1 MKTGT
6 RPDIAVTTPNAKLR
20 ISAEDVVADYQL
32 AVRSRAASE
41 LSRREVLIGNAPFGI
56 SGEGKEVAQLAMAKA
71 FRPGDWRSGYYRDQT
86 FIFAVGLAD
95 LSQYFAQLYA
105 DPDVVR
111 DPNSAGRQMLS
122 HFATRTLDERG
133 RWKDLLATGQSAS
146 DLSPVGAQMPRS
158 VGLAWASKLYRHS
171 IAARTVSRGFSR
183 NGDEVCFATIG
194 NAGTSEG
201 AFWESL
207 NAAGVLQIPLVVSVW
222 DDGYGISVPNELQTT
237 KASISAVLAG
247 FQREDGGTGLDL
259 YTVKGHD
266 YLACCDVY
274 QLAVARARR
283 EHVPAVVHVTEMTQP
298 QGHSTSGSHERYKS
312 KDRLR
317 FEIEFDPIRRMRDW
331 ILREELADAP
341 ALDQIEREARAEVE
355 RIREDAWEA
364 YLAPI
369 RADRE
374 QALAIVE
381 AAAAEGAVRLDAIV
395 DELRSTEPPTRRLVA
410 STTRRALAAF
420 GGEEWRSLDE
430 AAQRQRTRASRQLAA
445 FVESYRKRNDEL
457 FNSHL
462 YSGSAES
469 PLRIGAVAPLYADDA
484 GTVDGRMVLLRCF
497 DENLARDPRIVI
509 LGEDVG
515 KLGDVNLVFEGLQ
528 AKHGDQRVID
538 TGIRE
543 ATIIGQGVGAA
554 LRGLRPVVDI
564 QYVDYLL
571 YALEVASDDLAT
583 LHWRTAGGQKAPVLI
598 RTKGHRLQG
607 IWHTGSPMA
616 MIISALRGLHVAVPR
631 DMTRAAGLY
640 NTLLRGDDPA
650 ILIEVLSG
658 YRVKE
663 RPPQNVGEFTIPLG
677 VTETIRAGSD
687 VTLVTYGAL
696 CRIAMDAAAD
706 LAGFGIET
714 EIVDVQTLLP
724 FDRDHAI
731 AESVR
736 KTGALLVVDEDVPG
750 GASAYILREVVDT
763 QGAIDHLE
771 VGPRAL
777 TATANRVAVG
787 NDGDYF
793 SKPNREDIF
802 EAVYAIMRERRPE
815 DFPPIVPWGGS

>member
-6 RPDIAVTTPNAKLR
+6 RPDIAVTTPTAKLR
-20 ISAEDVVADYQL
+20 LSAPDVLADYRL

-41 LSRREVLIGNAPFGI
+41 LSRREVLVGNAPFGI
-56 SGEGKEVAQLAMAKA
+56 SGEGKEVAQLGMAHA
-71 FRPGDWRSGYYRDQT
+71 FRAGDWRSGYYRDQT
-86 FIFAVGLAD
+86 FMFAVGLAD

-105 DPDVVR
+105 DPDVIR

-122 HFATRTLDERG
+122 HFATRTLDEHG
-133 RWKDLLATGQSAS
+133 RWKDLLASGQSAS
-146 DLSPVGAQMPRS
+146 ELSPVAAQMPRS
-158 VGLAWASKLYRHS
+158 VGLAWASKLYRQS
-171 IAARTVSRGFSR
+171 PAPRSVSRGFSH
-183 NGDEVCFATIG
+183 NGEEVCFATIG

-201 AFWESL
+201 VFWESL
-207 NAAGVLQIPLVVSVW
+207 NAAGVLEIPLVISVW
-222 DDGYGISVPNELQTT
+222 DDGYGISVPNEFQTT
-237 KASISAVLAG
+237 KGSISAVLEG
-247 FQREDGGTGLDL
+247 FRREKGGSGLDL

-266 YLACCDVY
+266 YVACCDVY
-274 QLAVARARR
+274 QIAVERARR
-283 EHVPAVVHVTEMTQP
+283 DHIPSVVHVTEMTQP

-317 FEIEFDPIRRMRDW
+317 FEIEFDPIRRMREW
-331 ILREELADAP
+331 IISEEIADA
-341 ALDQIEREARAEVE
+341 ATLDELEREARIEVE
-355 RIREDAWEA
+355 RTREAAWDA
-364 YLAPI
+364 YVAPI
-369 RADRE
+369 HADRE
-374 QALAIVE
+374 QALAIIE
-381 AAAAEGAVRLDAIV
+381 AAAAESGGDLDAV
-395 DELRSTEPPTRRLVA
+395 TEELRSTEPPTRRLVA
-410 STTRRALAAF
+410 STARRALAALR
-420 GGEEWRSLDE
+420 GHVARE
-430 AAQRQRTRASRQLAA
+430 LAT
-445 FVESYRKRNDEL
+445 FVESYLKRSDEL

-462 YSGSAES
+462 YSRSDES
-469 PLRIGAVAPLYADDA
+469 PLRIGAVAPVYAEDA
-484 GTVDGRMVLLRCF
+484 ESVDGRMVLLRCF
-497 DENLARDPRIVI
+497 DANLARDPRIVI

-543 ATIIGQGVGAA
+543 ATILGQGIGAA

-571 YALEVASDDLAT
+571 YALELASDDLAT
-583 LHWRTAGGQKAPVLI
+583 LHWRTGGGQKAPVLI

-616 MIISALRGLHVAVPR
+616 TIVSSLRGLHVAVPR

-650 ILIEVLSG
+650 LLIEVLSG
-658 YRVKE
+658 YRLKE
-663 RPPQNVGEFTIPLG
+663 RLPENIGEFTIPLG
-677 VTETIRAGSD
+677 VTETIRDGSD

-696 CRIAMDAAAD
+696 CRIAMEAATD
-706 LAGFGIET
+706 LARIGIET

-731 AESVR
+731 AESVQ

-750 GASAYILREVVDT
+750 GASAYIVREIVET
-763 QGAIDHLE
+763 QGAIDDLD
-771 VGPRAL
+771 VGPRTL
-777 TATANRVAVG
+777 TAAPNRVAVG

-802 EAVYAIMRERRPE
+802 EAVYALMRERRPD
-815 DFPPIVPWGGS
+815 DFPSITPRGRS

>member
-6 RPDIAVTTPNAKLR
+6 RPDIAVTTPNAKLNL
-20 ISAEDVVADYQL
+20 SAQEVIADYRL

-41 LSRREVLIGNAPFGI
+41 LSRREVLVGNAPFGI
-56 SGEGKEVAQLAMAKA
+56 SGEGKEIAQLGMAKA
-71 FRPGDWRSGYYRDQT
+71 FRAGDWRSGYYRDQT
-86 FIFAVGLAD
+86 FMFAVGLAD
-95 LSQYFAQLYA
+95 LPQYFAQLYA

-122 HFATRTLDERG
+122 HFATRILDERG
-133 RWKDLLATGQSAS
+133 RWKDLLASGQSAS
-146 DLSPVGAQMPRS
+146 ELSPVAAQMPRS
-158 VGLAWASKLYRHS
+158 VGLAWASKLYRES
-171 IAARTVSRGFSR
+171 PAPRTVARGFSH
-183 NGDEVCFATIG
+183 NGEEVCFATIG

-201 AFWESL
+201 VFWESL
-207 NAAGVLQIPLVVSVW
+207 NAAGVLRIPLVISVW
-222 DDGYGISVPNELQTT
+222 DDGYGISVPNEFQTT
-237 KASISAVLAG
+237 KGSISAVLEG
-247 FQREDGGTGLDL
+247 FRRDKNGSGLDL

-266 YLACCDVY
+266 YVACCDVY
-274 QLAVARARR
+274 QIAVERARR
-283 EHVPAVVHVTEMTQP
+283 DHIPSVVHVTEMTQP

-317 FEIEFDPIRRMRDW
+317 FEIEFDPIRRMREW
-331 ILREELADAP
+331 MISEEIADAT
-341 ALDQIEREARAEVE
+341 ALDALEREARAEVE
-355 RIREDAWEA
+355 RTREAAFDA
-364 YLAPI
+364 YVAPI
-369 RADRE
+369 HADRE
-374 QALAIVE
+374 HALEIIE
-381 AAAAEGAVRLDAIV
+381 ESAAETGADLDAIV
-395 DELRSTEPPTRRLVA
+395 AELRSTEPPTRRLVA
-410 STTRRALAAF
+410 STARRALVALR
-420 GGEEWRSLDE
+420 G
-430 AAQRQRTRASRQLAA
+430 QASRELAT
-445 FVESYRKRNDEL
+445 FVESYRKQNDEL

-462 YSGSAES
+462 YSRSEES
-469 PLRIGAVAPLYADDA
+469 PLRIGAVAPVYAKDA
-484 GTVDGRMVLLRCF
+484 ETVDGRMILLRCF
-497 DENLARDPRIVI
+497 DANLARDPRLLI

-543 ATIIGQGVGAA
+543 ATILGQGIGAA

-571 YALEVASDDLAT
+571 YALELASDDLAT
-583 LHWRTAGGQKAPVLI
+583 LHWRTGGGQKAPVLI

-616 MIISALRGLHVAVPR
+616 TIVSSLRGLHVAVPR

-650 ILIEVLSG
+650 LLIEVLSG
-658 YRVKE
+658 YRLKE
-663 RPPQNVGEFTIPLG
+663 RLPDNIGEFTIPLG
-677 VTETIRAGSD
+677 VTETIREGSD

-696 CRIAMDAAAD
+696 CRIAIEAAGD
-706 LAGFGIET
+706 LAALGIET

-731 AESVR
+731 AESIQ

-750 GASAYILREVVDT
+750 GASAYIVREVVET
-763 QGAIDHLE
+763 QGAIDDLD
-771 VGPRAL
+771 VGPRTLSGAP
-777 TATANRVAVG
+777 NRVAVG

-793 SKPNREDIF
+793 SKPNRDDIV
-802 EAVYAIMRERRPE
+802 EAVYSIMRERRPD
-815 DFPPIVPWGGS
+815 DFPPIAPERRS

>member
-20 ISAEDVVADYQL
+20 LSAQDVIADYRL
-32 AVRSRAASE
+32 AVHSRAASE
-41 LSRREVLIGNAPFGI
+41 LSRREVLVGNAPFGI
-56 SGEGKEVAQLAMAKA
+56 SGEGKEIAQLAMAKA

-86 FIFAVGLAD
+86 FMFAVGLAD

-122 HFATRTLDERG
+122 HFATRILDERG

-146 DLSPVGAQMPRS
+146 ELSPVGAQMPRS
-158 VGLAWASKLYRHS
+158 VGLAWASKLYRGS
-171 IAARTVSRGFSR
+171 PAARAVSGGFSR
-183 NGDEVCFATIG
+183 NGEEVCFATIG

-201 AFWESL
+201 VFWESL
-207 NAAGVLQIPLVVSVW
+207 NAAGVLQVPLVISVW

-237 KASISAVLAG
+237 KGSISAVLEG
-247 FQREDGGTGLDL
+247 FRRQEGGTGLDL

-266 YLACCDVY
+266 YVACCDVY
-274 QLAVARARR
+274 QIAAERARR

-317 FEIEFDPIRRMRDW
+317 FEIEFDPIRRMREW
-331 ILREELADAP
+331 IIREELADA
-341 ALDQIEREARAEVE
+341 ATLDELERASRTEVE
-355 RIREDAWEA
+355 RIREEALDA

-369 RADRE
+369 RVDRE
-374 QALAIVE
+374 QALAILE
-381 AAAAEGAVRLDAIV
+381 AAAADGGADLDAIV
-395 DELRSTEPPTRRLVA
+395 EELRSTEPPSRRLIA
-410 STTRRALAAF
+410 STARRALAALR
-420 GGEEWRSLDE
+420 GRDGAARDE
-430 AAQRQRTRASRQLAA
+430 LAA
-445 FVESYRKRNDEL
+445 FVESYRKQNDEL

-462 YSGSAES
+462 YSRSAES
-469 PLRIGAVAPLYADDA
+469 PLRIGAVAPAYADDA
-484 GTVDGRMVLLRCF
+484 AAVDGRMVLLRCF

-528 AKHGDQRVID
+528 AKHGEQRVID

-543 ATIIGQGVGAA
+543 ATILGQGIGVA
-554 LRGLRPVVDI
+554 LRGLRPIVDI
-564 QYVDYLL
+564 QYVDYFL
-571 YALEVASDDLAT
+571 YALQLASDDLAT
-583 LHWRTAGGQKAPVLI
+583 LHWRTGGGQKAPVLI

-616 MIISALRGLHVAVPR
+616 TIVSALRGLHVAVPR

-640 NTLLRGDDPA
+640 NTLLRGDDPGL
-650 ILIEVLSG
+650 LIEVLSG
-658 YRVKE
+658 YRLKE
-663 RPPQNVGEFTIPLG
+663 RIPENVGEFTIPLG
-677 VTETIRAGSD
+677 VPETLRSGAD

-696 CRIAMDAAAD
+696 CRIALEAAED
-706 LAGFGIET
+706 LAELGIDT

-724 FDRDHAI
+724 FDIDHAV
-731 AESVR
+731 AESVA
-736 KTGALLVVDEDVPG
+736 KTRALLVVDEDVPS
-750 GASAYILREVVDT
+750 GASSDILREVTEV
-763 QGAIDHLE
+763 QGGIDHLD
-771 VGPRAL
+771 VGPRTL

-793 SKPNREDIF
+793 SKPNREDIVG
-802 EAVYAIMRERRPE
+802 AVYAIMRERRPD
-815 DFPPIVPWGGS
+815 DFPPIAPERGRT

>member
-6 RPDIAVTTPNAKLR
+6 RPEIAITTPNAKLR
-20 ISAEDVVADYQL
+20 ISVEEVIADYRL

-41 LSRREVLIGNAPFGI
+41 LSRREVLVGNAPFGI
-56 SGEGKEVAQLAMAKA
+56 SGEGKEIAQLAMAKA

-86 FIFAVGLAD
+86 FMFAVGLAD

-146 DLSPVGAQMPRS
+146 DLSPVGSQMPRA
-158 VGLAWASKLYRHS
+158 VGLAWASNLYRES
-171 IAARTVSRGFSR
+171 PAARGVSRGFSR
-183 NGDEVCFATIG
+183 NGEEVCFATIG
-194 NAGTSEG
+194 NAGTTEG
-201 AFWESL
+201 VFWESL
-207 NAAGVLQIPLVVSVW
+207 NAGGVLQIPLVISVW

-237 KASISAVLAG
+237 KGSISALLQG
-247 FQREDGGTGLDL
+247 FQRADGGSGYDL
-259 YTVKGHD
+259 YAVKGHD

-274 QLAVARARR
+274 QLAVERARR
-283 EHVPAVVHVTEMTQP
+283 EHVPSVVHVTEMTQP

-317 FEIEFDPIRRMRDW
+317 FEIEFDPIRRMREW
-331 ILREELADAP
+331 ILREELVDSAT
-341 ALDQIEREARAEVE
+341 LDGIERTERADVE
-355 RIREDAWEA
+355 RVREEAWEA
-364 YLAPI
+364 YQSPI
-369 RADRE
+369 RDDRE
-374 QALAIVE
+374 RALSAILE
-381 AAAAEGAVRLDAIV
+381 AAREASLDLSPIV
-395 DELRSTEPPTRRLVA
+395 DELRSAEAPSRRLVA
-410 STTRRALAAF
+410 AAARRALVALRGHEGPA
-420 GGEEWRSLDE
+420 
-430 AAQRQRTRASRQLAA
+430 RAELAA
-445 FVESYRKRNDEL
+445 FVESYAKQNDER

-462 YSGSAES
+462 YSRSAES
-469 PLRIGAVAPLYADDA
+469 PLRIGAVAPTYVEGAES
-484 GTVDGRMVLLRCF
+484 VDGRLVLVRCF
-497 DENLARDPRIVI
+497 DQNLARDPRIVI

-528 AKHGDQRVID
+528 AKHGDQRVVD

-543 ATIIGQGVGAA
+543 ATILGQGIGVA

-571 YALEVASDDLAT
+571 YALELASDDLAT
-583 LHWRTAGGQKAPVLI
+583 LHWRTGGGQKAPVLI

-616 MIISALRGLHVAVPR
+616 TIVSSLRGLHVAVPR

-650 ILIEVLSG
+650 VVIEVLSG
-658 YRVKE
+658 YRLKE
-663 RPPQNVGEFTIPLG
+663 RIPENVGAFTIPLG
-677 VTETIRAGSD
+677 VPEPIREGSD

-696 CRIAMDAAAD
+696 CRIALQAAED
-706 LAGFGIET
+706 LAQLGIET

-724 FDRDHAI
+724 FDTDHRI
-731 AESVR
+731 AESVA
-736 KTGALLVVDEDVPG
+736 KTRALLVVDEDVPG
-750 GASAYILREVVDT
+750 GASAYIVREVIEV
-763 QGAIDHLE
+763 QGAIDHLD
-771 VGPRAL
+771 VGPRTL

-793 SKPNREDIF
+793 SKPSREDIVG
-802 EAVYAIMRERRPE
+802 AVYAIMRERRPE
-815 DFPPIVPWGGS
+815 DFPPIAPERGRP

>member
-20 ISAEDVVADYQL
+20 LSAQDVIADYRL

-41 LSRREVLIGNAPFGI
+41 LSRREVLVGNAPFGI
-56 SGEGKEVAQLAMAKA
+56 SGEGKEIAQLGMAHA
-71 FRPGDWRSGYYRDQT
+71 FRAGDWRSGYYRDQT
-86 FIFAVGLAD
+86 FMFAVGLAD

-122 HFATRTLDERG
+122 HFATRILDERG
-133 RWKDLLATGQSAS
+133 EWKDLLVTGQSAS
-146 DLSPVGAQMPRS
+146 ELSPVGAQMPRS
-158 VGLAWASKLYRHS
+158 VGLAWASKLYRES
-171 IAARTVSRGFSR
+171 LAARAVSRGFSR

-201 AFWESL
+201 VFWESL
-207 NAAGVLQIPLVVSVW
+207 NAAGVLQIPLVISIW
-222 DDGYGISVPNELQTT
+222 DDGYGISVPNEFQTT
-237 KASISAVLAG
+237 KGSISAVLEG
-247 FQREDGGTGLDL
+247 FRRQESGTGLDL

-266 YLACCDVY
+266 YVACIDVY
-274 QLAVARARR
+274 QIAVERARR
-283 EHVPAVVHVTEMTQP
+283 DHIPSVVHVTEMTQP

-317 FEIEFDPIRRMRDW
+317 FEIEFDPIRRMREW
-331 ILREELADAP
+331 IIREEIADVGT
-341 ALDQIEREARAEVE
+341 LDELERAARAEVE
-355 RIREDAWEA
+355 RIREDAWDA

-369 RADRE
+369 RTDRE
-374 QALAIVE
+374 QALPILE
-381 AAAAEGAVRLDAIV
+381 TAAAESEVDLDAIV
-395 DELRSTEPPTRRLVA
+395 AELRSTEPPSRRLVA
-410 STTRRALAAF
+410 SAARRALVALRGRDGPA
-420 GGEEWRSLDE
+420 RDE
-430 AAQRQRTRASRQLAA
+430 LAA
-445 FVESYRKRNDEL
+445 LVEAYRRRNAEL

-462 YSGSAES
+462 YSSSSES
-469 PLRIGAVAPLYADDA
+469 PLRIGAVAPVYAKDA
-484 GTVDGRMVLLRCF
+484 ESVDGRMVLLRCF
-497 DENLARDPRIVI
+497 DANLSRDPRIVI

-528 AKHGDQRVID
+528 AKHGEQRVVD

-543 ATIIGQGVGAA
+543 ATILGQGIGAA
-554 LRGLRPVVDI
+554 LRGLRPIVDI

-571 YALEVASDDLAT
+571 YALELASDDLAT

-616 MIISALRGLHVAVPR
+616 TIISSLRGLHVAVPR

-658 YRVKE
+658 YRLKE
-663 RPPQNVGEFTIPLG
+663 RSPENIAEFTIPLG

-696 CRIAMDAAAD
+696 CRIALEAAAD
-706 LAGFGIET
+706 LAGVGIET

-731 AESVR
+731 AESVG

-750 GASAYILREVVDT
+750 GASAYIVREVVET

-771 VGPRAL
+771 VGPRTL
-777 TATANRVAVG
+777 TAAANRVAVG

-793 SKPNREDIF
+793 SKPSREDIF

-815 DFPPIVPWGGS
+815 DFPPIMSWGDS